1 MALLGPAGIVRAQH
15 QTVVDN
21 HGKAVDVLIPS
32 TDGMMEGY
40 VDAEDYPDAK
50 SWHDGMLSPAQL
62 DRPHLTGKA

>member
-1 MALLGPAGIVRAQH
+1 MALLGTAGIVRAQY

-32 TDGMMEGY
+32 TEGMMEGY
-40 VDAEDYPDAK
+40 VDADHYDAK
-50 SWHDGMLSPAQL
+50 SWHDGMQPPAQL

>member
-1 MALLGPAGIVRAQH
+1 MALLGTAGIVRAQH

-32 TDGMMEGY
+32 TEGMMEGY
-40 VDAEDYPDAK
+40 VDADHSDAK
-50 SWHDGMLSPAQL
+50 SWHDGMQPPSQL